1 MKGTQ
6 TPTPHDAIFKKI
18 LGHPDTARDFLQI
31 HLPAGL
37 LNICSLDTLAL
48 ESGNFIEEDLRA
60 YYSDV
65 LYSVKTTGGE
75 GYIYT
80 LIEHQ
85 STPDRLMAFRLMR
98 YAIAVMQRHLDAG
111 NEQLPLVVPI
121 LFYHGRV
128 TPYPYSMSWLQAFS
142 EPQLAAR
149 LYGGDFPLVD
159 VTVIA
164 DDEIMQHRRMAILEL
179 LQKHIRQRDLMEL
192 LEPLVTLLFAGY
204 TGEEQLKP
212 LFNYMLQVG
221 RTPSPQAFAQ
231 ELSRRTSGYKEGMM
245 TLAEWFEQNGNQFFF
260 EQGEEKGIE
269 QGIEQ
274 GMERGLK
281 KGRLEGAMDVT
292 RSLARKML
300 AKGFERQAIA
310 DITGLSEDE
319 LAEMDH

>member
-18 LGHPDTARDFLQI
+18 LGHVDTARDFLQI
-31 HLPAGL
+31 YLPADL
-37 LNICSLDTLAL
+37 LNACRLDTLAL
-48 ESGNFIEEDLRA
+48 ESGSFIEEDLRA
-60 YYSDV
+60 HYSDV
-65 LYSVKTTGGE
+65 LYSVKTLNGE

-111 NEQLPLVVPI
+111 NETLPLVVPI

-142 EPQLAAR
+142 DPQRAAQ
-149 LYGGDFPLVD
+149 LYGGDFSLVD

-192 LEPLVTLLFAGY
+192 LEPLVTLMFTGY

-221 RTPSPQAFAQ
+221 RTPSPHAFAQ

-269 QGIEQ
+269 QG
-274 GMERGLK
+274 MERGLK

-300 AKGFERQAIA
+300 AKGFERQTVA

-319 LAEMDH
+319 LAKLDH

>member
-31 HLPAGL
+31 YLPSDL
-37 LNICSLDTLAL
+37 LNACHI
-48 ESGNFIEEDLRA
+48 
-60 YYSDV
+60 
-65 LYSVKTTGGE
+65 
-75 GYIYT
+75 
-80 LIEHQ
+80 
-85 STPDRLMAFRLMR
+85 
-98 YAIAVMQRHLDAG
+98 DAG

-128 TPYPYSMSWLQAFS
+128 TPYPCSMSWLQAFS
-142 EPQLAAR
+142 DPQQAAR

-159 VTVIA
+159 VTVIP

-179 LQKHIRQRDLMEL
+179 LQKHIRQRDLVEL

-204 TGEEQLKP
+204 TAEEQLKP

-221 RTPSPQAFAQ
+221 RTPSPHAFAQ
-231 ELSRRTSGYKEGMM
+231 ELSRRMSGYREGMM

-260 EQGEEKGIE
+260 EQGEE
-269 QGIEQ
+269 QGIEK

-281 KGRLEGAMDVT
+281 EGRQEGAQDEK

-310 DITGLSEDE
+310 EITGLSEDE
-319 LAEMDH
+319 LAKMDH

>member
-18 LGHPDTARDFLQI
+18 LGHVDT
-31 HLPAGL
+31 
-37 LNICSLDTLAL
+37 
-48 ESGNFIEEDLRA
+48 
-60 YYSDV
+60 
-65 LYSVKTTGGE
+65 VKTLNGE

-111 NEQLPLVVPI
+111 NETLPLVVPI

-142 EPQLAAR
+142 DPQRAAQ

-179 LQKHIRQRDLMEL
+179 LQKHIRQRDLSEL
-192 LEPLVTLLFAGY
+192 LEPLVTLMFAGY

-221 RTPSPQAFAQ
+221 RTPSPHAFAQ

-245 TLAEWFEQNGNQFFF
+245 RLAEWFEQNGNQFFF

-269 QGIEQ
+269 K
-274 GMERGLK
+274 GMERGLR

-300 AKGFERQAIA
+300 AKGFERQTVA

-319 LAEMDH
+319 LAKLDH